1 MPGIQID
8 NDNAEIRVGGQE
20 YVSTKTSAINCFG
33 TVTDGNNSAVA
44 DQYNDTLT
52 ISPGTG
58 IGVVI
63 AAQSDTVTIT
73 NNGVTTLNG
82 GTGARF
88 TYSTFTDGI
97 TPTSAS
103 SGHVIMTLAG
113 TGGINVV
120 TSTDTA
126 TISMSQVSIVKP
138 SNSIIDGA
146 QAPSP
151 VAILTT
157 GLIPT
162 LSTIEISGVIWLAFS
177 NAAGSVNTYEVSLT
191 TTTGTIGTHVSR
203 AAIGFSCHAG
213 PNLSAQ
219 GEATKA
225 QNSFTYPQQIAN
237 ANLHT
242 IRFSGMFQT
251 DAQNA
256 NSLIINIKNNNT
268 TQSDQLVVYA
278 KSFLKYNII

>member
-1 MPGIQID
+1 MPGIEID

-20 YVSTKTSAINCFG
+20 YVAAKVSCFG

-58 IGVVI
+58 ISVVV
-63 AAQSDTVTIT
+63 ATQSDTVTIGNT
-73 NNGVTTLNG
+73 GVTALNG

-88 TYSTFTDGI
+88 TYSTFTDGSN
-97 TPTSAS
+97 PTSAS
-103 SGHVIMTLAG
+103 SGHVIMNLTG
-113 TGGINVV
+113 TGGVSVV
-120 TSTDTA
+120 TSPDTA
-126 TISMSQVSIVKP
+126 TISLSQVAIIKQ

-157 GLIPT
+157 GLIPIST
-162 LSTIEISGVIWLAFS
+162 TIELSGIILFEFS
-177 NAAGSVNTYEVSLT
+177 NAVGGVNTYEISLT

-203 AAIGFSCHAG
+203 AAIGFACHAG
-213 PNLSAQ
+213 PTVGTP

-225 QNSFTYPQQIAN
+225 QPSFVSPQIAN
-237 ANLHT
+237 ANMHT
-242 IRFSGMFQT
+242 IRFSGIFQT
-251 DAQNA
+251 DSQNA
-256 NSLIINIKNNNT
+256 NNLIINIKNNNT
-268 TQSDQLVVYA
+268 TQSDQLIVRA
-278 KSFLKYNII
+278 KSFMKYNII